1 MREHKMAFERQDYD
15 PVTRDEAR
23 HDRECETARE
33 VREALVDQ
41 EVEDIL
47 QEIDWGEYD
56 NDMFNYFPPAMLMR
70 IARIMATKDLELAF
84 SLVGD
89 DLLNIRAGRL
99 DYARNLA
106 ETRVE

>member
-1 MREHKMAFERQDYD
+1 MGFERTDYD

-41 EVEDIL
+41 EAERIL
-47 QEIDWGEYD
+47 QNTAYGGHDYHLA
-56 NDMFNYFPPAMLMR
+56 NYFDARMLMR
-70 IARIMATKDLELAF
+70 VARIMATKDLELAF
-84 SLVGD
+84 SLVGG
-89 DLLNIRAGRL
+89 DLIDIRTGIK

-106 ETRVE
+106 ETRIE